1 VWCPAHNLDGSCV
14 VDIYCVRCGEP
25 WELDT
30 FHDIADERGVTFAVA
45 VEEFQR
51 AGCVATGWV
60 SGCDRAT
67 GGAAAARA
75 GAMSVLCELL
85 GDDVDGIASEMADWD
100 AADVF
105 YNAGRVSQ

>member
-1 VWCPAHNLDGSCV
+1 M
-14 VDIYCVRCGEP
+14 DIYCCRCGEP
-25 WELDT
+25 WEVDT
-30 FHDIADERGVTFAVA
+30 FHDVADDMGRTFGDV

-75 GAMSVLCELL
+75 GAMSVLSDLL
-85 GDDVDGIASEMADWD
+85 GDDVDGIAAEMAEWD
-100 AADVF
+100 AVDVF
-105 YNAGRVSQ
+105 YNAGRVAP

>member
-1 VWCPAHNLDGSCV
+1 MRNLDWSCV
-14 VDIYCVRCGEP
+14 VDIYCVKCGEP

-30 FHDIADERGVTFAVA
+30 FHDVADERGVTFSVA

-60 SGCDRAT
+60 SGCERAT

-105 YNAGRVSQ
+105 YNAGRVAS